1 MLDVHKKYMIDD
13 LDLESSAQALSY
25 LYTKSMYPQVKS
37 LLGPTLKRFRDRW
50 APFWLANL
58 SASGGGRRDRIDGHS
73 MATIPMSEINRKPS
87 DTVYTHVPSMPGSTA
102 HHRVP
107 SGSVSMAGSSR
118 R

>member
-1 MLDVHKKYMIDD
+1 MEINV
-13 LDLESSAQALSY
+13 S
-25 LYTKSMYPQVKS
+25 QVKS

-50 APFWLANL
+50 APSWLANL
-58 SASGGGRRDRIDGHS
+58 SVSGGGGRDRIDGQS

-102 HHRVP
+102 HHHREP
-107 SGSVSMAGSSR
+107 TRSVSMAGSSR